1 MPVLVDLRLALPPQ
15 SVGVRRGTPIR
26 VRSAGIDNGER
37 VPALM
42 VAWHHTRTGDRWAH
56 LRDVE
61 LRNANGRGRLLT
73 EMWAPE
79 AAVQLR

>member
-1 MPVLVDLRLALPPQ
+1 M
-15 SVGVRRGTPIR
+15 VGG
-26 VRSAGIDNGER
+26 GHNGER

-56 LRDVE
+56 LINVE
-61 LRNANGRGRLLT
+61 LTNATRRGRLLT

-79 AAVQLR
+79 AAVQLLRDR